1 MATETSSQSTKI
13 FTREEVAKHNKKGD
27 LWVII
32 DSKVFDLSRFANLH
46 PGGLTVLLDEE
57 VAGQDA
63 TKIFYSLHRHEVL
76 QKPGY
81 ARLQIGQLKDES
93 EMIISRV
100 PGEISPVPYAEPTWL
115 TKGYY
120 SPYFSESHRNL
131 QKAFRHFVDEIIYP
145 DAQACEE
152 NGKRASQSVIDAMA
166 AKNINAMR
174 LGPGKHLKGLT
185 LMDGIVK
192 PEEFDYFH
200 EMVIN
205 QELSRIGARGYGDG
219 LLAGMVIGLPPVL
232 NFGSEELKK
241 KVVPEV
247 FGGKKFISL
256 AISEAFAG
264 SDVAGL
270 KTTAVKT
277 EDGKHWIVNGTK
289 KWITN
294 GHFSD
299 YFTVGCRTEGGFTVI
314 LVERGEGVETTSIKT
329 SYSPTAGTAY
339 ITFDNVKVPVEN
351 TLGPEDA
358 GLVVMLSNFNHERW
372 VMTCASIRSQRA
384 IVEECMKWVNQREV
398 FGRPLVSQAVIRH
411 KLAAMIAR
419 VESAQAWLENVT
431 YQMTKMTYKQQS
443 QKLAGQIAFIKMYAT
458 RTAQET
464 AKDSVQIFGGRGIT
478 RTGMGRFI
486 EHYHRTVTFDSL
498 LGGAEDVLGDLGVRQ
513 AIKQMPKN
521 ARL

>member
-1 MATETSSQSTKI
+1 
-13 FTREEVAKHNKKGD
+13 
-27 LWVII
+27 
-32 DSKVFDLSRFANLH
+32 
-46 PGGLTVLLDEE
+46 
-57 VAGQDA
+57 
-63 TKIFYSLHRHEVL
+63 
-76 QKPGY
+76 
-81 ARLQIGQLKDES
+81 
-93 EMIISRV
+93 
-100 PGEISPVPYAEPTWL
+100 
-115 TKGYY
+115 
-120 SPYFSESHRNL
+120 
-131 QKAFRHFVDEIIYP
+131 
-145 DAQACEE
+145 
-152 NGKRASQSVIDAMA
+152 
-166 AKNINAMR
+166 
-174 LGPGKHLKGLT
+174 
-185 LMDGIVK
+185 MDGIVK

-277 EDGKHWIVNGTK
+277 EDGSKSCFFILGSWLIRVLEHWIVNGTK

-384 IVEECMKWVNQREV
+384 IVEECLKWVNQREV

-431 YQMTKMTYKQQS
+431 YQMTKMVNFYFSVPRLRLTASADVQAAVAEACWVSATLSTAFQGV
-443 QKLAGQIAFIKMYAT
+443 LTHGFHCRQIAFIKMYAT

-464 AKDSVQIFGGRGIT
+464 VGCPCS
-478 RTGMGRFI
+478 
-486 EHYHRTVTFDSL
+486 
-498 LGGAEDVLGDLGVRQ
+498 
-513 AIKQMPKN
+513 
-521 ARL
+521 